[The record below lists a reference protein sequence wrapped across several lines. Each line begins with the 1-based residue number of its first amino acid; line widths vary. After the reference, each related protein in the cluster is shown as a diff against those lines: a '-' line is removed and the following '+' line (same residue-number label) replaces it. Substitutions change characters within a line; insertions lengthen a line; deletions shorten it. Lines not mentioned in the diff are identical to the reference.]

1 MATSATAVAAPSR
14 ALHFALWGVQI
25 LLALA
30 FGMAG
35 VMKTTTP
42 IADLAKNMP
51 WVAELPNLVRFIGTS
66 EFLGAVGL
74 ILPSALRIMPRLSGV
89 AGAALTLV
97 MVLAVGFHVMQGD
110 AFQMMVPSLVLGAL
124 SAFVAWG
131 RLFGAPIAPRA

>member
-1 MATSATAVAAPSR
+1 MATSAPAVAAPSR
-14 ALHFALWGVQI
+14 GLHFALWGVQI

-35 VMKTTTP
+35 AMKITTP
-42 IADLAKNMP
+42 IADLAKNMA
-51 WVAELPNLVRFIGTS
+51 WAAELPNLVRFIGTS

-74 ILPSALRIMPRLSGV
+74 ILPSALRIMPKLSGV

-97 MVLAVGFHVMQGD
+97 MVLAAGYHVMQHD
-110 AFQMMVPSLVLGAL
+110 PFSLMVPSLVLGAL

-131 RLFGAPIAPRA
+131 RLAGAPIAPRA

>member
-1 MATSATAVAAPSR
+1 MATSAPTIAAPSR
-14 ALHFALWGVQI
+14 GLHFALWGVQI

-42 IADLAKNMP
+42 VDELMKTLP
-51 WVAELPNLVRFIGTS
+51 WVAQLPHLVRFIGAS

-110 AFQMMVPSLVLGAL
+110 AFSNMVPSLVLGTL
-124 SAFVAWG
+124 CAFVAWG
-131 RLFGAPIAPRA
+131 RLSAAPIAPRA

>member
-1 MATSATAVAAPSR
+1 MTTSAAAVAAPNR

-35 VMKTTTP
+35 VMKATTP
-42 IADLAKNMP
+42 IAELAKNVS
-51 WVAELPNLVRFIGTS
+51 WAAELPSLVRFIGTS

-74 ILPSALRIMPRLSGV
+74 ILPSALRIMPKLSGI

-97 MVLAVGFHVMQGD
+97 MVLAVGYHVMQHD
-110 AFQMMVPSLVLGAL
+110 PFSKLVPSLVLGAL

-131 RLFGAPIAPRA
+131 RLAGAPIAPRA